1 MKDESQLKRINFKI
15 KCSIFNMDNKKEKKT
30 SKRGNFGIKYS
41 RFHMDEHKE
50 EKRTSKRVKTYF
62 EPIVVRQK

>member
-1 MKDESQLKRINFKI
+1 MKDESQLKWINFKI

-30 SKRGNFGIKYS
+30 SKRENFGIMYR
-41 RFHMDEHKE
+41 RFHMDEYKE

-62 EPIVVRQK
+62 EPMVIRQK